1 MMNKVCELIQKTRR
15 QLYANIA
22 KTAEQEPDLLK
33 AARGLT
39 DDQIAKIKEV
49 ANARAEQGTV
59 QPAAK

>member
-1 MMNKVCELIQKTRR
+1 MNKVYELIQNTRR

-22 KTAEQEPDLLK
+22 KTAEQNPDLLK
-33 AARGLT
+33 ARGLT

>member
-1 MMNKVCELIQKTRR
+1 MMNKVCELIQNTRC

-22 KTAEQEPDLLK
+22 KTAEQNPDLLK
-33 AARGLT
+33 ARGLT